1 MSGLQSLRK
10 ILVASKEAAE
20 QGGLPVARQLTEMLL
35 LKLLRDLGPNYYHA
49 ARFWRRE
56 IPFRHKWRH
65 ANEREYDE
73 LLFALNPAVYQKV
86 SQHKVTEKATLML
99 FGVPTPAFIGFF
111 HRFRGGDRQNGPLR
125 NAADLQRLLQTHA
138 GQRICF
144 KAVEGFGGRSFAAL
158 DVSAD
163 GSTLHHPISGQR
175 WSVSEW
181 ANELLQA
188 PDGWLLEEFL
198 AQHPALAAI
207 NASSVNTLR
216 IWVLE
221 QHGEF
226 RSHHAI
232 LRIGRAGSQ
241 VDNTTSGGFA
251 CPIDMT
257 SGQLQAGLD
266 LRWPHQPITHH
277 PDSGIELVG
286 RTIPFWS
293 EALALGAKAL
303 SVFPEMRFAGLD
315 VAITPTG
322 PVMIELNVFPDRISA
337 LRWDLPHKDFFEPAL
352 STAGAP

>member
-10 ILVASKEAAE
+10 LLGASQEAAE
-20 QGGLPVARQLTEMLL
+20 QGGLPVARQVLEMLL

-56 IPFRHKWRH
+56 IPFRNKWRH
-65 ANEREYDE
+65 ANDREYDA

-86 SQHKVTEKATLML
+86 SQHKVTEKATLHL

-111 HRFRGGDRQNGPLR
+111 HRFRGGDRDNGGLR
-125 NAADLQRLLQTHA
+125 NGDDLQRLLASRA

-158 DVSAD
+158 DVGDD
-163 GSTLHHPISGQR
+163 GNSLQHPISGQR
-175 WSVSEW
+175 WTAQEW
-181 ANELLQA
+181 AAELLQA

-198 AQHPALAAI
+198 TQHPALAAI
-207 NASSVNTLR
+207 NSSSVNTLR

-221 QHGEF
+221 QRGEF

-251 CPIDMT
+251 CPVDMA
-257 SGQLQAGLD
+257 SGRLQAGLD
-266 LRWPHQPITHH
+266 LRRPHQPITHH

-286 RTIPFWS
+286 RVVPYWQES
-293 EALALGAKAL
+293 LALGAKAL
-303 SVFPEMRFAGLD
+303 SVFPEMRFAGVD
-315 VAITPTG
+315 VAITPNG

-352 STAGAP
+352 STAGEP